1 MKLKKY
7 LTNCPKIRVHISD
20 PVSSPIATTATA
32 KAATAC
38 IVERSLLAVSLF
50 FSFSF
55 SFSVEEVVSFLSL
68 SLSFLSLVFL
78 ELSSFYQIHNN
89 INIYKS

>member
-1 MKLKKY
+1 MKKY

-38 IVERSLLAVSLF
+38 ILERSLLAVSLF

-55 SFSVEEVVSFLSL
+55 SFSAEVAVSFLSL

-78 ELSSFYQIHNN
+78 ELSSFYKTFGN
-89 INIYKS
+89 INIPKS